1 MSRKA
6 LFLLSKM
13 VRWSLTFRWS
23 LKFMV
28 NLWVTSETQKPVPCS
43 FLVPPETVIPSLVA
57 AGRGCSSLRCTG
69 FSWRWVLL
77 LRGTGC
83 KHAGFSSCGLVGFRV
98 QAPRHVESSQTR
110 VLSTSGFLSIAPP
123 GKSLF
128 LIFSRNLHTILH
140 YGCPNLHSHEQYT
153 RFLFLYVL
161 SHTCYL
167 LFFDKK
173 PF

>member
-1 MSRKA
+1 MRSSVLRP
-6 LFLLSKM
+6 LPISPGSSLLSNYISFSFWLHW
-13 VRWSLTFRWS
+13 VFVAVCRLSL
-23 LKFMV
+23 
-28 NLWVTSETQKPVPCS
+28 
-43 FLVPPETVIPSLVA
+43 IA
-57 AGRGCSSLRCTG
+57 ASGGYSSLRCSG
-69 FSWRWVLL
+69 FPLWRLL
-77 LRGTGC
+77 SLWSMGSRHT
-83 KHAGFSSCGLVGFRV
+83 GFSSCGSQALVGSLYSV
-98 QAPRHVESSQTR
+98 VLGLAAPRHVESSQTR